1 MNKRGLAMHQRT
13 SPIAM
18 GLVPKNVGIL
28 NGCPVA
34 LTYLGEKRRSR
45 LFLTDLSHVPKWA
58 FHRKDMDGAE
68 SFGLEMPRKPG
79 QVTVVGDRFGVRL
92 TPTECLILVLRGEAP
107 VPEEV
112 AYTDMTDGYAAFAV
126 VGSSCLDLLGKLSPV
141 DMEAQEQGV
150 PCAAQAP
157 VHDLRCVILRLEGKE
172 VIPGLIILGERGY
185 GPFLLNVLL
194 DAGKEFGLSPAGW
207 RRFETWLKR

>member
-1 MNKRGLAMHQRT
+1 MNQRT
-13 SPIAM
+13 PPFDI
-18 GLVPKNVGIL
+18 GLMPEKIKNL
-28 NGCPVA
+28 NGWPVA
-34 LTYLGEKRRSR
+34 LTYVGEKRRNR

-58 FHRKDMDGAE
+58 FHRKDMDGAQP
-68 SFGLEMPRKPG
+68 FGLKMSRKPG
-79 QVTVVGDRFGVRL
+79 QVRVEGDRLGVRL
-92 TPTECLILVLRGEAP
+92 TPSKCLIMVLRGEAP
-107 VPEEV
+107 VPEDV
-112 AYTDMTDGYAAFAV
+112 AYTDVSEGYAAFAV

-141 DMEAQEQGV
+141 DLEASELRA

-172 VIPGLIILGERGY
+172 AISGLIILGERGY

-194 DAGKEFGLSPAGW
+194 DAGKQFGISPAGW

>member
-34 LTYLGEKRRSR
+34 LTYVGEKRRSR

-58 FHRKDMDGAE
+58 FHRKDMDGAGP
-68 SFGLEMPRKPG
+68 FGLEMPRKPG
-79 QVTVVGDRFGVRL
+79 QVTVVGDRLGVRL
-92 TPTECLILVLRGEAP
+92 TPTECLIMVLRGEAP
-107 VPEEV
+107 VPEDI
-112 AYTDMTDGYAAFAV
+112 AFTDMTDGYAAFAV

-157 VHDLRCVILRLEGKE
+157 VHDLRCLILRLQGAGAT
-172 VIPGLIILGERGY
+172 PGLVILADRGY
-185 GPFLLNVLL
+185 GGFLSDTVL
-194 DAGKEFGLSPAGW
+194 DAGEEFGISPAGW